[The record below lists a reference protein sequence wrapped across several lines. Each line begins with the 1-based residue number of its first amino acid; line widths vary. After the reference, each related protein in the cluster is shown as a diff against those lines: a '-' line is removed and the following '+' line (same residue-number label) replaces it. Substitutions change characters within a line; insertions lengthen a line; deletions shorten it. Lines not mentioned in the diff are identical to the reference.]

1 MWMLV
6 FFFLFVQID
15 LTRLVA
21 SLCCCVFFFLLFDG
35 NRCDCLSFSELMDGI
50 EQVLKTQDALRTIEA
65 SHLLHKSNKSGKGTY
80 NNRGAEVET
89 HE

>member
-1 MWMLV
+1 MTGLQYMWMLV

-50 EQVLKTQDALRTIEA
+50 EQVLNTGCCTD
-65 SHLLHKSNKSGKGTY
+65 Y
-80 NNRGAEVET
+80 
-89 HE
+89 